1 MSGLSKW
8 IGFSLTTLQKR
19 DPHNQTLAVLLLLIL
34 ARVSKTYKGM
44 QAYTMWNCS
53 AVLCNYG
60 FRIRNGW
67 EQPLFCNSI
76 AIFAA
81 FRSASADAHSDF
93 VQRTGMGN
101 ILFMFRKCLFLH
113 VTVVLTRSILVP

>member
-1 MSGLSKW
+1 MG
-8 IGFSLTTLQKR
+8 ILTTLRAR
-19 DPHNQTLAVLLLLIL
+19 DPHNQTLAVLLLLLL
-34 ARVSKTYKGM
+34 ARVSKSYKGL

-53 AVLCNYG
+53 AVLINYG

-93 VQRTGMGN
+93 VKRTGMGN
-101 ILFMFRKCLFLH
+101 IIH
-113 VTVVLTRSILVP
+113 VLGDHIIHTLPVVVIAVSMIRHQRL